1 MADLSFT
8 DGEYIFREGES
19 AKFAYIVKSGEVE
32 ITKITSVGEDI
43 LASINNPVLFGEMA
57 LIDGSPRSA
66 GARAKGD
73 TVVTE
78 VTSAAFSQY
87 IENNPDAAIRIM
99 KNLSESLRGANQ
111 IIAKTSSST
120 DTEQDTD
127 GETSSLRSSPLIEVD
142 DTDDIYDRGPTKP
155 FLYTA
160 YSLVAFVLLTILF
173 GTFSKIDTTVSARG
187 QFTTRT
193 PNIVVEAGANS
204 IVREV
209 LVERGEKVKKNQV
222 IALLDDTMTSANL
235 SQNRQAIQNLEQT
248 LNRLELE
255 KFYIENES
263 SIIETKK
270 LNSLNLDTLEKRV
283 AEYREKINSFN
294 SKLSK
299 LQTELLSE
307 KTIYALAVEQRDLK
321 EKIEAVQKDLYE
333 QKVVTKLN
341 YFSAIDSTIN
351 AKRGALNARNS
362 INQISAGITTLES
375 DKKAFIAQWN
385 SKLTSD
391 ITNAN
396 EQLMQSRQEGI
407 KIAQVARGVTVLA
420 PVDGIIL
427 DLPAISEGAIV
438 REGDKILTLVQTNEP
453 LYLEIDINPKDISD
467 LQVGLPTSVK
477 IDAMPFQKY
486 GDIEGEVIFVSQDT
500 FPESLA
506 GEKGFFYRGRIKT
519 QPLSESSMPRDF
531 IINQGML
538 ASADIKVG
546 QRRLISY
553 FTYPI
558 TQAFDESFR
567 EPE

>member
-8 DGEYIFREGES
+8 NGEYIFREGES

-87 IENNPDAAIRIM
+87 IKNNPDAAIRIM

-160 YSLVAFVLLTILF
+160 YSLVAFVLLSILV

-263 SIIETKK
+263 SVIETKK

>member
-19 AKFAYIVKSGEVE
+19 AEFAYIVKSGEVQ
-32 ITKITSVGEDI
+32 ITKITATGEDS
-43 LASINNPVLFGEMA
+43 LAVIKNPTLFGEMA

-66 GARAKGD
+66 GARAIGD

-87 IENNPDAAIRIM
+87 IKNNPDAAIRIM

-111 IIAKTSSST
+111 IIAKTSSSP

-127 GETSSLRSSPLIEVD
+127 GETSSVRSSNLIEVD

-160 YSLVAFVLLTILF
+160 YSLVAFLLLTIVF

-204 IVREV
+204 IVRQV

-235 SQNRQAIQNLEQT
+235 SQNKQAIQNLEQT
-248 LNRLELE
+248 LHRLELE

-263 SIIETKK
+263 SVVETKK

-333 QKVVTKLN
+333 QKVVTKMN

-407 KIAQVARGVTVLA
+407 KIAQVAKGVTVLA

-467 LQVGLPTSVK
+467 LQIGLPTSVK

>member
-19 AKFAYIVKSGEVE
+19 AEFAYIVKSGEVQ
-32 ITKITSVGEDI
+32 ITKITATGEDS
-43 LASINNPVLFGEMA
+43 LAVIKNPTLFGEMA

-66 GARAKGD
+66 GARAIGD

-87 IENNPDAAIRIM
+87 IKNNPDAAIRIM

-111 IIAKTSSST
+111 IIAKTSSSP
-120 DTEQDTD
+120 DTEQDTA
-127 GETSSLRSSPLIEVD
+127 GETSSVRSSHLIEVD

-160 YSLVAFVLLTILF
+160 YSLVAFLLLTIVF
-173 GTFSKIDTTVSARG
+173 GTFSKIDTTVSTRG

-204 IVREV
+204 IVRQV

-235 SQNRQAIQNLEQT
+235 SQNKQAIQNLEQT
-248 LNRLELE
+248 LHRLELE

-263 SIIETKK
+263 SVVETKK

-333 QKVVTKLN
+333 QKVVTKMN

-375 DKKAFIAQWN
+375 DKKGVYSAVELKTYFGYYKRKRTTDAVPSRRNKN
-385 SKLTSD
+385 SSSSQGRYCLSPCRRHY
-391 ITNAN
+391 
-396 EQLMQSRQEGI
+396 SG
-407 KIAQVARGVTVLA
+407 LA
-420 PVDGIIL
+420 
-427 DLPAISEGAIV
+427 
-438 REGDKILTLVQTNEP
+438 
-453 LYLEIDINPKDISD
+453 
-467 LQVGLPTSVK
+467 
-477 IDAMPFQKY
+477 
-486 GDIEGEVIFVSQDT
+486 GDI
-500 FPESLA
+500 
-506 GEKGFFYRGRIKT
+506 
-519 QPLSESSMPRDF
+519 
-531 IINQGML
+531 
-538 ASADIKVG
+538 
-546 QRRLISY
+546 
-553 FTYPI
+553 
-558 TQAFDESFR
+558 
-567 EPE
+567 

>member
-19 AKFAYIVKSGEVE
+19 AEFAYIVKSGEVQ
-32 ITKITSVGEDI
+32 ITKITATGEDS
-43 LASINNPVLFGEMA
+43 LAVIKNPTLFGEMA

-66 GARAKGD
+66 GARAIGD

-87 IENNPDAAIRIM
+87 IKNNPDAAIRIM

-111 IIAKTSSST
+111 IIAKTSSSP
-120 DTEQDTD
+120 DTEQDTA
-127 GETSSLRSSPLIEVD
+127 GETSSVRSSNLIEVD

-160 YSLVAFVLLTILF
+160 YSLVAFLLLTIVF

-204 IVREV
+204 IVRQV

-235 SQNRQAIQNLEQT
+235 SQNKQAIQNLEQT
-248 LNRLELE
+248 LHRLELE

-263 SIIETKK
+263 SVVETKK

-333 QKVVTKLN
+333 QKVVTKMN

-407 KIAQVARGVTVLA
+407 KIAQVAKGVTVLA

-519 QPLSESSMPRDF
+519 QPLNESSMPRDF

-538 ASADIKVG
+538 ASADIKIG